1 MSKLVYFLIPAV
13 CLLAVLA
20 ADWRVSRFAAPH
32 ISGSTRTLPETRA
45 ALLLGTTPKLADGR
59 ANLYFQY
66 RIQAAADLYG
76 SGKVRHIIASGDHSR
91 NGYNEPEAM
100 REALIAHGV
109 PEAAITADYAG
120 LRTLDS
126 VVRARDIFGQNQ
138 YIVVSQPFH
147 NERAVYLARRH
158 GIDAYGYNARD
169 VSVSWGL
176 KTRLREYGAR
186 LKMFWDLAVG
196 TTPKHGGEP
205 VKLPD

>member
-1 MSKLVYFLIPAV
+1 MSKLIYFLIPAA

-20 ADWRVSRFAAPH
+20 ADWRVSRFAAPY
-32 ISGSTRTLPETRA
+32 ISGTAQTLPENRA

-66 RIQAAADLYG
+66 RIQAAADLYSG
-76 SGKVRHIIASGDHSR
+76 GKVRHIIVSGDHSR
-91 NGYNEPEAM
+91 SGYNEPEAM
-100 REALIAHGV
+100 REALIAHGI
-109 PEAAITADYAG
+109 PAEAITADYAG

-126 VVRARDIFGQNQ
+126 VIRARDIFGQSR
-138 YIVVSQPFH
+138 YIIVSQAFH

-158 GIDAYGYNARD
+158 GIEAYGYNARD
-169 VSVSWGL
+169 VAISWGL

-186 LKMFWDLAVG
+186 LKMFWDLAIG
-196 TTPKHGGEP
+196 TRPRHGGEP